1 MPWMNPATRTKRRA
15 ELAASVLVV
24 VGAFAVTPSRASDT
38 ANQPNKPTA
47 AQSQQDARVVAKVGT
62 AVITVG
68 DLQRRLSLITPQNQA
83 RFGTTPD
90 EIKRGFLEQVLIPEL
105 LFAHAALEQ
114 GKQNDREVIAKE
126 REILRSALMM
136 HVREELR
143 KGTPISEADVAA
155 YYEKNIDR
163 YRSPERVS
171 VWRIAV
177 RDQETAKQIIAQAT
191 SNPTPATWNGLAKAH
206 SLDKTTNM
214 RGGNLGF
221 VSADGVSVDGKTKI
235 AESVAKAAFA
245 LRDGEIAP
253 EPVPEASGFAV
264 IWRRGAMP
272 AVSRSFQEER
282 LSITETLSRELVR
295 NTFKNLTQTLWDK
308 HVKVLVKDGA
318 QLVEVTPGG
327 GLQLENKPG
336 RITRTPTNRGRTE
349 PSPSPKGLR

>member
-1 MPWMNPATRTKRRA
+1 MNPATRTKCRA
-15 ELAASVLVV
+15 GLAASVLVV
-24 VGAFAVTPSRASDT
+24 AAVFAVTPTRADDK
-38 ANQPNKPTA
+38 ANRPNNPTA
-47 AQSQQDARVVAKVGT
+47 AQSQHDARVVAQVGT
-62 AVITVG
+62 ATITVG
-68 DLQRRLSLITPQNQA
+68 DLQRRLSLLTPQNQA
-83 RFGTTPD
+83 RFGRTPD

-105 LFAHAALEQ
+105 LFAHAAIEQ
-114 GKQNDREVIAKE
+114 GKQNDREVKAKE
-126 REILRSALMM
+126 REVLRSALMM
-136 HVREELR
+136 QVREEIR
-143 KGTPISEADVAA
+143 NGPPITEADIAA
-155 YYEKNIDR
+155 HYEKNIER
-163 YRSPERVS
+163 YRSPQRVS

-177 RDQETAKQIIAQAT
+177 RDEETAKKIIAEAT

-221 VSADGVSVDGKTKI
+221 VTVDGVSVDGKTKI

-253 EPVPEASGFAV
+253 EPVAEGSGFAV

-272 AVSRSFQEER
+272 ASNRSLQEER
-282 LSITETLSRELVR
+282 LSIAETLSRELLR

-308 HVKVLVKDGA
+308 YVKVLVTDGA

-336 RITRTPTNRGRTE
+336 RIIRTPTNRGRTE